1 LISATIRQADVTDTT
16 ETTTSTQTGT
26 TGRSR
31 VERYDAAEI
40 EPRWQKRWADLRLYE
55 TDLHD
60 TSRPRFYLLTMYPYP
75 SGDIHIGH
83 WYIITPTDALAR
95 FHRMHGENVFLPIG
109 FDAFG
114 LPAENAAIKNNINPR
129 DWTMRNIDN
138 MRRQLRSMGAT
149 FDWEAEVV
157 TADPA
162 YYRWNQWFFL
172 QFLKAGLAYR
182 ATSPVDWCPNDGT
195 LAREQVEGADRHCW
209 RCGAKVEKR
218 DLAQWYLKV
227 TNYADELLDFSGLQ
241 WPEPIKTQQT
251 NWIGR
256 SEGGEIVFETAP
268 AAHHPGGAELR
279 VFTTRPDTLFGA
291 TFMVL
296 APEHPLVAELTAPD
310 RKAEVDAYVAQAAN
324 RTEIDRL
331 STDREKTGVALGAD
345 AINPVNDERIP
356 IFVADYVLGGYGT
369 GAIMAVPAHDERD
382 YAFAL
387 KYGLPIRRV
396 VAAPGDEAREL
407 EGAYIAHS
415 PDERLVDSGPYTGL
429 PADEG
434 GAAIVG
440 ALEAQGKGKA
450 AVTYRLRDWL
460 ISRQRYW
467 GTPIPVIYCERDGI
481 VPVPEEDLPVRLPDT
496 VDYRGSGENPLARDE
511 AFLNVACPV
520 CGEPAKRETDTMD
533 TFVDSSWYWFRYL
546 SPEKAG
552 GPIDQAIVKRWTPVN
567 QYTGGSEHAVMHL
580 LYARE
585 WTKMMRDIGLVDQ
598 DEPFKRLFNQGQ
610 ILGMDGERM
619 SKSRGNTEDPDAL
632 VARYGAD
639 TIRLFLMF
647 MGPWDQGGP
656 WSPTGI
662 GGVHRFL
669 NRLWTITLD
678 PHGREPGDPDSGT
691 LPAGVDEAAARLQIR
706 QAAHRTLR
714 GVTADYE
721 AFHFN
726 TMIAK
731 LMELANLL
739 MRFRGSPVAGSPEW
753 DEAVRLSLLMLAPA
767 APHITEELWSRRLS
781 AAGAAWS
788 SIHRETWP
796 DVDKAAIVEATR
808 EVPVQVNGKL
818 RDRVVVAADI
828 SGPELEAVVLASDR
842 IQAVLAGRTPQ
853 KIIQAGGG
861 RLVNIVV
868 TDA

>member
-1 LISATIRQADVTDTT
+1 VTDTT
-16 ETTTSTQTGT
+16 ETPTSTKSDSS
-26 TGRSR
+26 GRDR
-31 VERYDAAEI
+31 IERYDPVSI
-40 EPRWQKRWADLRLYE
+40 EPRWQQRWAELGLYR
-55 TDLHD
+55 TDLQD
-60 TSRPRFYLLTMYPYP
+60 DSRKKFYLLTMFPYP

-83 WYIITPTDALAR
+83 WYIKTPTDAIAR
-95 FHRMHGENVFLPIG
+95 FHRMHGENVFFPIG
-109 FDAFG
+109 FDSFG

-129 DWTMRNIDN
+129 EWTMSNIEN
-138 MRRQLRSMGAT
+138 MRRQLRMMGAT
-149 FDWEAEVV
+149 FDWDAEVV
-157 TADPA
+157 TADPE

-182 ATSPVDWCPNDGT
+182 ATSAVDWCPNDGT

-227 TNYADELLDFSGLQ
+227 TNYADELLDFTGLE
-241 WPEPIKTQQT
+241 WPEAIKAQQT

-268 AAHHPGGAELR
+268 SDHHAGGAELR

-296 APEHPLVAELTAPD
+296 APEHSLVAELTAPD
-310 RKAEVDAYVAQAAN
+310 RFAEVNAYVAQAAN
-324 RTEIDRL
+324 RTDIDRL
-331 STDREKTGVALGAD
+331 STDREKTGVAIGAD
-345 AINPVNDERIP
+345 AINPVNGERIP

-382 YAFAL
+382 YAFAV

-396 VAAPGDEAREL
+396 VAAPGDEDREL
-407 EGAYIAHS
+407 DSAHVAHAAG
-415 PDERLVDSGPYTGL
+415 ERLVNSGTYTGL

-440 ALEAQGKGKA
+440 ALEAEGKGRA
-450 AVTYRLRDWL
+450 AVIYRLRDWL

-467 GTPIPVIYCERDGI
+467 GTPIPVIYCPTDGI

-496 VDYRGSGENPLARDE
+496 VDYHGSGENPLNRDE
-511 AFLNVACPV
+511 AFLNVECPI
-520 CGEPAKRETDTMD
+520 CGGPARRETDTLD
-533 TFVDSSWYWFRYL
+533 TFIDSSWYWYRYL
-546 SPEKAG
+546 SPEKSG
-552 GPIDQAIVKRWTPVN
+552 QPIDRALVERWTPVN

-585 WTKMMRDIGLVDQ
+585 WTKMMRDVGIVDQ

-610 ILGMDGERM
+610 ILGLDGERM
-619 SKSRGNTEDPDAL
+619 SKSRGNVVDPDDL

-669 NRLWTITLD
+669 NRLWTIALD
-678 PHGREPGDPDSGT
+678 PKGREPGDPDSGT

-739 MRFRGSPVAGSPEW
+739 MRFRGSVVAGSDEW
-753 DEAVRLSLLMLAPA
+753 DEAVNLALVMLAPA
-767 APHITEELWSRRLS
+767 APHITEELWSRRLA
-781 AAGAAWS
+781 AAGAKWS
-788 SIHRETWP
+788 SIHTESWP
-796 DVDKAAIVEATR
+796 AVDESAVVEATR

-818 RDRVVVAADI
+818 RDKIVVAADI
-828 SGPELEAVVLASDR
+828 SGPDLEAAVLGSER
-842 IQAVLAGRTPQ
+842 IQAILAGRTPL

-861 RLVNIVV
+861 KLVNIVV
-868 TDA
+868 RDAEQA